1 MAHSTGNA
9 MFGVGT
15 VLKASLHTIPKL
27 KSTFDAGQMIKKKKF
42 PLDLKHAENHEEQK

>member
-1 MAHSTGNA
+1 

-15 VLKASLHTIPKL
+15 VLKASLHNIPKL
-27 KSTFDAGQMIKKKKF
+27 KSTFDAGQMIKKKKKKF